1 MYHDTINYSALPKEY
16 LESYPYPSFVLLVPI
31 PPPQLSRLEDLDDFS
46 TPPSIR
52 DASSQ
57 FTRSDHAEIQP
68 FEVVWGNKK
77 WTNLSEGRA
86 LIDCLDVEGVRRL
99 GNWISGALTPTL
111 SPTQNTHPS
120 LGHAVPGSPPS
131 PKNFW
136 AAEHPY
142 EDRSPRSDGL
152 ASDHSDLTGI
162 EPLKGRN
169 PGQATLEL
177 TLVNPGRITLELTK
191 TLVPVPRTRKGFE
204 NVPMTTHSFAVIT
217 TTPRTAFVPNTPRQ
231 VSHHDIPPVAYRAL
245 WDEDRSPIKTSELTL
260 ETPLA
265 HLIPKTTIL
274 SPSPSSP
281 TSLDPGMPRMSTTP
295 HPKDNSFS
303 SFSELRGLG
312 LLSPAQDGK
321 TSKPLMFNA
330 DGSISP
336 QVDAGDL
343 GEHASVDGLMASTEW
358 AKTPLGPRDQWPQ
371 SLKTIVGLVMNYPHQ
386 CCLWWGQDLTLIY
399 NEPYAKAIHKH
410 PHIFGTSGPSAWSEI
425 WTSLGPISEIVLAG
439 TPVWKEDDFL
449 LFKQLPHQGDG
460 VYEEYHT
467 WMWVP
472 ILQEDGTFGGLW
484 NATIRTTKKVLAER
498 RMGTVREMGQR
509 TAIARTMEEFDKAV
523 IEIIENNPRDAPFAA
538 LYHVDQI
545 APVQKQARGA
555 TAAEVTKQDPHEI
568 HVNVS
573 LVGSVG
579 IPDDHPSTPKSIS
592 FPLRHRRN
600 DSTTRFSQGD
610 ISGSPALS
618 MHSSSMSN
626 ADNANPGTVPAHG
639 TSFDSSKSEGHPAP
653 ETTSWPIREA
663 LQSKRLVLVEDVTEL
678 IKGFNIRVWDEL
690 PSAAVVVPISS
701 DSDEE
706 VPNAVLVLGLN
717 IRRPFDEDYESWV
730 VSTFSFIASALLTT
744 SQHVLRLQLA
754 SGIAAVHSYEVEH
767 QRLNE
772 LAAIDRAKSL
782 LFSNISHE
790 LRTPLTLIAGP
801 IEDLLLEAKDSGHK
815 EMLLMVRRNMRR
827 LARLVS
833 TLMDVSRLEAGRLR
847 ATFRPVN
854 IGTMTSDL
862 AILFKRAIE
871 KAKLE
876 YIIEIDNAPENAFVD
891 PEHWEKIVFNLIGNA
906 MKYTLSGFVR
916 VKLQYFDNHIVFEVK
931 DSGVGIPRSDL
942 HLIGERFHRV
952 QSVSRSHE
960 GTGIGLSLVKELI
973 NLHGGS
979 LEIQSVTEE
988 ESEDRSHGSSFR
1000 VRIPLG
1006 CDHLPYEAIDH
1017 GNMPNLPQ
1025 STYGEGL
1032 VDEAM
1037 QWVRDN
1043 RDGMSA
1049 ISSDESSIVT
1059 GESGGGTQ
1067 VASGSTGVSG
1077 MTSAV
1082 HVKAL
1087 DPNTLYF
1094 EKTDVIMLVEDSLD
1108 TRRYMKSIFAQYCTV
1123 VEARD
1128 GREAL
1133 ELCAKGKPN
1142 LIISD
1147 VMMPH
1152 VDGFELLTTLK
1163 GSDELRMIPVI
1174 MLTARGADESKV
1186 SGIMAGADDYLAKPF
1201 NAREIVARA
1210 HMQLQLG
1217 KKRKHLEE
1225 AFEERTA
1232 EMRVLSE
1239 FSPVGIFRADEHSRL
1254 TFVNSTWYQLSD
1266 FPSDKNLE
1274 DWQDIIPDQER
1285 DELKDFWFGFLASGE
1300 RTRTRDWQYKNG
1312 KWITVTIIRLDLI
1325 QSRLK
1330 GILGCATDIT
1340 ERKVNEESQRQ
1351 QVIEAEQRRLDAEEA
1366 KRQQELLID
1375 ITSHEL
1381 RNPISSMM
1389 QMSPH
1394 KILYTNLLS
1403 LQEQLHLAIAKQKP
1417 FNPTRQLMNNIDE
1430 DLEALESIYQ
1440 CGLTQERISN
1450 DVLSLG
1456 RIQLDMLEMFDVE
1469 FDLWKEAQSILS
1481 IFQNEARMKRIAL
1494 SFRSGESHRKLG
1506 LKWVKADLVRL
1517 NQITT
1522 NLLSNAI
1529 RFTATSAVR
1538 KIELRSEISFDPPE
1552 DGTCTMPREPT
1563 LPAEIKDD
1571 MDMYLYLEVADT
1583 GPGLTEDEVQKL
1595 FQRFS
1600 QVSPKTHT
1608 IFGGSGLGLFVCR
1621 KLSELMGGG
1630 ITVVSEKGKGSTF
1643 RWYIKAKT
1651 CHTAPQTAASS
1662 LRAKIQASRDAPRYF
1677 GLTRNPHVLI
1687 VEDNLINQTV
1697 LARQLKHC
1705 NLTCDVA
1712 SNGLEAL
1719 GKIRKASSISPI
1731 EGQEPIQSF
1740 DCVLMDLE
1748 MPVMDGLTAVQ
1759 HIREEEAAGLLKKNL
1774 VIALTGNARQGQI
1787 DEARAKGMDEI
1798 IIKPY
1803 RLDDLLRKIEDMM
1816 KIRADDED
1824 ALLAQDLKDMEEHEA
1839 ALGLDP
1845 QEEDTAEK
1853 S

>member
-1 MYHDTINYSALPKEY
+1 MYHDTINYSTLPKEY
-16 LESYPYPSFVLLVPI
+16 LQSYPYPAFVLLVPI
-31 PPPQLSRLEDLDDFS
+31 PPPQPSRTDSQDEFPTPRSTLD
-46 TPPSIR
+46 P
-52 DASSQ
+52 SSQ
-57 FTRSDHAEIQP
+57 FTRSDHGEIQP
-68 FEVVWGNKK
+68 FEIVWGNEK
-77 WTNLSEGRA
+77 WTHLFEGRP
-86 LIDCLDVEGVRRL
+86 LLDCLDVDGVRRL
-99 GNWISGALTPTL
+99 GNWISGASTPTL
-111 SPTQNTHPS
+111 SPTQKTFPS
-120 LGHAVPGSPPS
+120 LDNPVPGSPPS
-131 PKNFW
+131 PENFW
-136 AAEHPY
+136 SAEHPY

-152 ASDHSDLTGI
+152 ASDHADLTGI
-162 EPLKGRN
+162 EPFEKSN
-169 PGQATLEL
+169 PGPATLEINL
-177 TLVNPGRITLELTK
+177 INPGRITLELTK
-191 TLVPVPRTRKGFE
+191 TLVPVLRDRKGSE
-204 NVPMTTHSFAVIT
+204 NVPMRTHSFVVIT
-217 TTPRTAFVPNTPRQ
+217 STPRTAFVPNAPQQ
-231 VSHHDIPPVAYRAL
+231 VSHHDVPPAAYRAML
-245 WDEDRSPIKTSELTL
+245 DKDRSPIKPKEVPSETVH
-260 ETPLA
+260 PY
-265 HLIPKTTIL
+265 LIPKTTIL
-274 SPSPSSP
+274 SPSPSVP
-281 TSLDPGMPRMSTTP
+281 TSLDPSIPRMSTTP
-295 HPKDNSFS
+295 HPKDDSFS
-303 SFSELRGLG
+303 SFGELRGLG
-312 LLSPAQDGK
+312 LLSPAQNGK
-321 TSKPLMFNA
+321 TSKPLMFNVDGTISRQA
-330 DGSISP
+330 DTS
-336 QVDAGDL
+336 DKK
-343 GEHASVDGLMASTEW
+343 EHASVDDLMASTDW
-358 AKTPLGPRDQWPQ
+358 TKTPLGPREQWPQ
-371 SLKTIVGLVMNYPHQ
+371 SLKTIVALVMNYPHQ
-386 CCLWWGQDLTLIY
+386 CCLWWGRDLTLIY

-410 PHIFGTSGPSAWSEI
+410 PSIFGMSGPSAWSEI
-425 WTSLGPISEIVLAG
+425 WSSLGPISEIVLAG

-449 LFKQLPHQGDG
+449 LFRQLAHQGDG
-460 VYEEYHT
+460 VFEEYHT

-498 RMGTVREMGQR
+498 RMVTVREMGQR

-523 IEIIENNPRDAPFAA
+523 VDILENNPRDAPFAA

-545 APVQKQARGA
+545 APVKMQSRGTA
-555 TAAEVTKQDPHEI
+555 AAEVTKHDPNEI

-579 IPDDHPSTPKSIS
+579 IPENHPSTPSNVS
-592 FPLRHRRN
+592 FPLRHRRRS
-600 DSTTRFSQGD
+600 STTRFSQGD
-610 ISGSPALS
+610 ISSSPALS
-618 MHSSSMSN
+618 MHSSSVSN
-626 ADNANPGTVPAHG
+626 TGKANLGTFPRPGA
-639 TSFDSSKSEGHPAP
+639 SFDSSKSEGHPAP
-653 ETTSWPIREA
+653 ETESWPLREA
-663 LQSKRLVLVEDVTEL
+663 LQCRRLVLVEDVTEL
-678 IKGFNIRVWDEL
+678 IKDFNVRVWDEL

-717 IRRPFDEDYESWV
+717 IRRPFDEDYESWI
-730 VSTFSFIASALLTT
+730 VSAF
-744 SQHVLRLQLA
+744 LRLQLA

-782 LFSNISHE
+782 LFSNVSHE

-801 IEDLLLEAKDSGHK
+801 IDDLLLEAKDNGHRD
-815 EMLLMVRRNMRR
+815 MLLMVRRNMRR

-862 AILFKRAIE
+862 AVLFKRAIE
-871 KAKLE
+871 KAKLQ
-876 YIIEIDNAPENAFVD
+876 YTIEVDNTPENAFVD

-906 MKYTLSGFVR
+906 MKYTMSGFVH
-916 VKLQYFDNHIVFEVK
+916 VKLHYVENQIVFEVK
-931 DSGVGIPRSDL
+931 DSGVGIPRSDI

-979 LEIQSVTEE
+979 FEIESVTEE
-988 ESEDRSHGSSFR
+988 ESEDRSHGSTFR

-1017 GNMPNLPQ
+1017 GSMPNLPQ

-1043 RDGMSA
+1043 RDGLSA
-1049 ISSDESSIVT
+1049 NSSDESSNAT

-1067 VASGSTGVSG
+1067 IGSGGTGVSG
-1077 MTSAV
+1077 LTSAV
-1082 HVKAL
+1082 PVKAL

-1094 EKTDVIMLVEDSLD
+1094 EKSDIIMLVEDSSD

-1133 ELCAKGKPN
+1133 ELCAKQKPN

-1163 GSDELRMIPVI
+1163 DSSEFRMIPVI

-1186 SGIMAGADDYLAKPF
+1186 SGIMAGAEDYLAKPF

-1232 EMRVLSE
+1232 ELRVLSE
-1239 FSPVGIFRADEHSRL
+1239 FSPVGIFRADENGKL
-1254 TFVNSTWYQLSD
+1254 TFVNSTWYSLSG
-1266 FPSDKNLE
+1266 FPTNKALE

-1285 DELKDFWFGFLASGE
+1285 DELNEFWFGFLTSGE
-1300 RTRTRDWQYKNG
+1300 RTSTRDWRYKNG
-1312 KWITVTIIRLDLI
+1312 KWSKYLECNHKSMLTIAIVT
-1325 QSRLK
+1325 
-1330 GILGCATDIT
+1330 TDIT
-1340 ERKVNEESQRQ
+1340 ERKIHEQTQHQ
-1351 QVIEAEQRRLDAEEA
+1351 QVVEAEQRRLDAEEA

-1389 QMSPH
+1389 QMSLFTF
-1394 KILYTNLLS
+1394 LYTNLLS
-1403 LQEQLHLAIAKQKP
+1403 LQEQLHLAIAQQKP

-1469 FDLWKEAQSILS
+1469 FDLWKEAQNILS
-1481 IFQNEARMKRIAL
+1481 IFQNEARMKRIKL
-1494 SFRSGESHRKLG
+1494 SFKAGESHKKLG
-1506 LKWVKADLVRL
+1506 LTWVKADLVRL
-1517 NQITT
+1517 NQIVT

-1538 KIELRSEISFDPPE
+1538 QVELRSEISFDPPE
-1552 DGTCTMPREPT
+1552 DDTCTMPREPT
-1563 LPAEIKDD
+1563 LPKDITDD
-1571 MDMYLYLEVADT
+1571 MTMYLYLEVADT
-1583 GPGLTEDEVQKL
+1583 GPGLTENEVQKL

-1608 IFGGSGLGLFVCR
+1608 VFGGSGLGLFVCR
-1621 KLSELMGGG
+1621 SADSFSVGGG

-1651 CHTAPQTAASS
+1651 CHTVPQTAANS
-1662 LRAKIQASRDAPRYF
+1662 LRAKLKASRDAPRYF

-1719 GKIRKASSISPI
+1719 EKIRKASSVTPI
-1731 EGQEPIQSF
+1731 EGQEPVQCF

-1759 HIREEEAAGLLKKNL
+1759 HIREEEAAGLMKKNL
-1774 VIALTGNARQGQI
+1774 IIALTGNARQGQI
-1787 DEARAKGMDEI
+1787 DEARARGMDEI

-1824 ALLAQDLKDMEEHEA
+1824 AQMALDLKDVEELEA
-1839 ALGLDP
+1839 ANK
-1845 QEEDTAEK
+1845 TEK
-1853 S
+1853 A